1 MLSEKQK
8 DDIRLATRGYAWP
21 GGYPVYMLMGD
32 GGVLCSTCV
41 SREIRL
47 IVDATR
53 PNGSADQQWSCV
65 AVDVNWEDPHIWSA
79 PRCKSHL
86 TVQQKETL
94 RPYIRRR
101 DEVA

>member
-1 MLSEKQK
+1 MREASMLSEKQK
-8 DDIRLATRGYAWP
+8 DAIRLAARGYAWP

-65 AVDVNWEDPHIWSA
+65 AVDVNWEDPQLSCDHCGERIESA
-79 PRCKSHL
+79 YADDD
-86 TVQQKETL
+86 Q
-94 RPYIRRR
+94 
-101 DEVA
+101 DEATG

>member
-8 DDIRLATRGYAWP
+8 DAIRLATRGYAWP

-65 AVDVNWEDPHIWSA
+65 AVDVNWEDPQLLCDHCGERIESA
-79 PRCKSHL
+79 YADDDK
-86 TVQQKETL
+86 
-94 RPYIRRR
+94 
-101 DEVA
+101 DEATG